1 MHMSNAQ
8 GQEKKTYDPV
18 PAGEYVVALNRV
30 NEKATKNGKGTQVE
44 ASFSI
49 TEGDYSKRL
58 LFHSFLI
65 NHTGSEKSEI
75 AQQIGREQLDK
86 FLKSVGVN
94 GGFESLGYDAMALEP
109 LVGKELL
116 VNAVIEPG
124 TNGYKDRNKIKKFI
138 RR

>member
-1 MHMSNAQ
+1 MNVQA
-8 GQEKKTYDPV
+8 QEKKSYEPV

-30 NEKATKNGKGTQVE
+30 KEKATKAGNGSFVE
-44 ASFSI
+44 ASFTI
-49 TEGDYSKRL
+49 TEGDYNKRL
-58 LFHSFLI
+58 IFHSFLI
-65 NHTGSEKSEI
+65 NHTGGEKSEL
-75 AQQIGREQLDK
+75 AQSIGREQLDR

-94 GGFESLGYDAMALEP
+94 GGFDSLGNDSMALES

-124 TNGYKDRNKIKKFI
+124 TKGYKDRNKITKFI